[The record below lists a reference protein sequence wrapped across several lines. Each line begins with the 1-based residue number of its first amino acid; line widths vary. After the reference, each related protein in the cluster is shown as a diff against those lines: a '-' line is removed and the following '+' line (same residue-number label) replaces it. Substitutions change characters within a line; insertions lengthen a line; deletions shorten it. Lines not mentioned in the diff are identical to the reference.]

1 MMGRGRLLAS
11 SASGGQ
17 PKAKLPP
24 ASHLLP
30 HNAATPWCLL
40 ATVLLRLQLHLEITP
55 RLEEGGGGG
64 GRRGQ
69 LGEGTR
75 KGGGCWGGACDK
87 GKGRCTA
94 REWRGIPWHVKR
106 LCTLNSHRQLYT
118 RTPIRTGCITYC
130 LYSSTLCLASHTCLY
145 VLPVLPPPSTCT
157 QCTACTAPSHSPAS
171 FGPAA
176 LLLAARIGRPGT
188 SERRQG
194 GGVNKCGR

>member
-55 RLEEGGGGG
+55 RLEEGG
-64 GRRGQ
+64 
-69 LGEGTR
+69 
-75 KGGGCWGGACDK
+75 GGACDK